1 MRKKF
6 KIIYLILF
14 IIVLFISAVSI
25 FLFKNKNPKVEIAKN
40 ETNIVDSN
48 SIIAVDETTDTNNEI
63 IENVIDSTT
72 TEPSIE
78 LENIEQE
85 SSQEKVQ
92 EKTQTTTNNKTQSQ
106 SQPKP
111 VQEKKT
117 VSGTVQKQET
127 VVTNTKE
134 KISQAETST
143 PVETTPKQENNQT
156 NTNNDAKND
165 TKKDT
170 QNDTQNNTTTKDET
184 TSTNPVDTIK
194 RISDEDLQAEKAKYL
209 NDIQSIKPGLKY
221 KEAKRGQ
228 VFWPYR
234 TTEIEIAVGGVSFGT
249 VYYYV
254 DVFVEG
260 NQEKFKYYID
270 WTGE

>member
-1 MRKKF
+1 MRKKS

-25 FLFKNKNPKVEIAKN
+25 FLFENKNSKVEIAKN
-40 ETNIVDSN
+40 QTNIADSN

-92 EKTQTTTNNKTQSQ
+92 PKTQTTTNNQTQ

-117 VSGTVQKQET
+117 VSGTIQKQET

-134 KISQAETST
+134 ETSKTETST
-143 PVETTPKQENNQT
+143 PVETTSKQENKQT

-165 TKKDT
+165 T
-170 QNDTQNNTTTKDET
+170 TTKEET
-184 TSTNPVDTIK
+184 TSTEPVDTIK
-194 RISDEDLQAEKAKYL
+194 RISEDELQAEKAKYL
-209 NDIQSIKPGLKY
+209 NDIQTIKPGLKY
-221 KEAKRGQ
+221 KEVKRGQ

-249 VYYYV
+249 IYYYV